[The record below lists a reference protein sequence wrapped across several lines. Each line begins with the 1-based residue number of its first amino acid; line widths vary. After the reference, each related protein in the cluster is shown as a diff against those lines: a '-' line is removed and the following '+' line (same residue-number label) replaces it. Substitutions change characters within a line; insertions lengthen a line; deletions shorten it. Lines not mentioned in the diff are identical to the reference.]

1 MGNTVAKLYEGS
13 PTLRLL
19 SAANAPL
26 VLGFFDEAFRQSNRL
41 EIAEEDLERL
51 LERYLSE
58 NAPPDP
64 DGDAEGGSETSTT
77 LRARTYLNLWCRN
90 THAYLRKAYVGEE
103 QSYVYRLTR
112 HSEKALQWLSELQ
125 HGQKAGH
132 MTTESR
138 FSRIFNEFKTLSE
151 QTQADPRA
159 RVDDL
164 LRQRDAL
171 DTQIRKIRD
180 TGEVETLDENRIK
193 DRLLDLE
200 QMIEA
205 FLADFR
211 SIEDHFRDQAVEL
224 QEIHLRLDRSKGDI
238 VAHALD
244 TDAALRES
252 EQGRSY
258 YGFREM
264 LRSLE
269 RREELAR
276 YIADT
281 CRLAETAGTGE
292 ATYHSLMD
300 RLLDR
305 VTVVQT
311 TYHRIARQ
319 LRRVVEET
327 DAGDTRRLK
336 EALSAI
342 KKAAYAR
349 RDDPPAGDFLEI
361 DGAVEWGN
369 LMEVGFYEPPA
380 HANFGTITPPPP
392 QEDTDLTEAVKNVGK
407 PLDLAGYRR
416 RVEAALAARDQLSL
430 RQLVEQHPLA
440 EGAVDLLAYLCVAAE
455 DPRHFIDPAET
466 EEIDLNRPAQPRAAI
481 LNRILYQSS

>member
-26 VLGFFDEAFRQSNRL
+26 VLGFFEEAFKKTNRL
-41 EIAEEDLERL
+41 EIAEEDLELL
-51 LERYLSE
+51 LERYLAE
-58 NAPPDP
+58 HAEADP
-64 DGDAEGGSETSTT
+64 ETEADPVAAH
-77 LRARTYLNLWCRN
+77 RARTYLNLWCRN

-112 HSEKALQWLSELQ
+112 HSEKALQWLGELQ

-138 FSRIFNEFKTLSE
+138 FSRIFNEFKTLSR

-159 RVDDL
+159 RVEDL
-164 LRQRDAL
+164 LRQRDVL
-171 DTQIRKIRD
+171 DAEIRKIRE
-180 TGEVETLDENRIK
+180 TGEVETLDESRIK

-211 SIEDHFRDQAVEL
+211 SIEDHFRDQAIEL

-258 YGFREM
+258 YGFRQM
-264 LRSLE
+264 IRSLE

-281 CRLAETAGTGE
+281 CRLAEAAGSE
-292 ATYHSLMD
+292 DSTYHSLME
-300 RLLDR
+300 RLLER

-336 EALSAI
+336 EAISAI
-342 KKAAYAR
+342 KKCAFEAR
-349 RDDPPAGDFLEI
+349 ADPPAGDFLEI
-361 DGAVEWGN
+361 DGHIEWGN
-369 LMEVGFYEPPA
+369 LMEVSFYEPPVQSS
-380 HANFGTITPPPP
+380 FGNIAPPPP
-392 QEDTDLTEAVKNVGK
+392 QEDADLTAAVKGVGK
-407 PLDLAGYRR
+407 PLDLEGYRR
-416 RVEAALAARDQLSL
+416 RVEAALATRDQLSL
-430 RQLVEQHPLA
+430 RSLTELHPLT
-440 EGAVDLLAYLCVAAE
+440 EGAVDILGYLCVAAD
-455 DPRHFIDPAET
+455 DPRHFIDPGER
-466 EEIDLNRPAQPRAAI
+466 EEIDLNRPAQPRAAVVH
-481 LNRILYQSS
+481 RILFQSS